1 MLSAYFVNGY
11 LIGHW
16 IAQVGRV
23 ATAPATDAMLV
34 SLAKNINTNFD
45 IDFDSQQEF

>member
-23 ATAPATDAMLV
+23 ATDAILV